1 METSSFVAKE
11 IRFVIHCEW
20 GWYETIKIICGKKME
35 NHLVGVEPLHQAKGR
50 EKNRHLRQADMDE
63 EWWDLMLGL
72 VGFLSSAIE
81 D

>member
-1 METSSFVAKE
+1 M
-11 IRFVIHCEW
+11 
-20 GWYETIKIICGKKME
+20 
-35 NHLVGVEPLHQAKGR
+35 GVEPLHQAKGR